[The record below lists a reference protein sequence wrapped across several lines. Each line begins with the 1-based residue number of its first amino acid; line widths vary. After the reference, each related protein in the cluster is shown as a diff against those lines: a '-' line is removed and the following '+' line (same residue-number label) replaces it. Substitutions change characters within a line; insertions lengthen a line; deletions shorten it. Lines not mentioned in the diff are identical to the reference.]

1 MYILYIFQQQFFL
14 VLLADKSV
22 DIRVQQN
29 SNSRFTFCI
38 TPLAEVA
45 IFLTARVMVDA
56 QIHYNLKN
64 NTVLCQGV

>member
-1 MYILYIFQQQFFL
+1 MYILYIQQQFFL

-29 SNSRFTFCI
+29 SNSHFTFCI